1 MKNNLTDF
9 ARELRKGSTE
19 AEKLLW
25 RRLSR
30 RQLEGFKFRRQQP
43 IGRYIVD
50 FVDFETKLI
59 IELDG
64 GQHST
69 QKDED
74 KKRDKWFEQQGF
86 EVLRFWDNE
95 VFENLEGILELIRS
109 RLLTPSP
116 DPSHQGR
123 GEERDPCHQGRGE
136 ERDPCHQGRGD
147 RGKSCHQ
154 GGDVDK
160 V

>member
-1 MKNNLTDF
+1 MKKNFTGI
-9 ARELRKGSTE
+9 ARELRKRSTE

-50 FVDFETKLI
+50 FVNFETKLI

-64 GQHST
+64 GQHAT
-69 QKDED
+69 QKDQD
-74 KKRDKWFEQQGF
+74 KKRDNRFEQQGF
-86 EVLRFWDNE
+86 EVLRFWDNQ
-95 VFENLEGILELIRS
+95 VFQNLEGILELIRS
-109 RLLTPSP
+109 RLLSPSS

-123 GEERDPCHQGRGE
+123 G
-136 ERDPCHQGRGD
+136 
-147 RGKSCHQ
+147 
-154 GGDVDK
+154 DVCK
-160 V
+160 A